1 MKRYTYILFVL
12 MIAFV
17 AGCSSEKQAN
27 QNKEKEDKTN
37 EQVDVDK
44 GLLSVKL
51 TLPASM
57 FEGQDIDQV
66 IADAK
71 NEGIEVT
78 KNQDGSL
85 TYKMSKAQHKKMMKE
100 MKENIVKNV
109 EETKNSKDYASIK
122 DITYNDDISEFTV
135 EVDKAAY
142 ENSMDGFVALGLG
155 MSGMMYQLFNGV
167 DPNHYKVTI
176 YIKDQASQKVFD
188 QIVYP
193 DALKEKSN
201 QQ

>member
-17 AGCSSEKQAN
+17 AGCSSEKPSN
-27 QNKEKEDKTN
+27 KTKEKEEKPN

-44 GLLSVKL
+44 GLLSVKI
-51 TLPASM
+51 TLPVSM

-71 NEGIEVT
+71 KEGIEVT

-100 MKENIVKNV
+100 MKENITKTV

-135 EVDKAAY
+135 EVDKEAY

-193 DALKEKSN
+193 DALKEKSD